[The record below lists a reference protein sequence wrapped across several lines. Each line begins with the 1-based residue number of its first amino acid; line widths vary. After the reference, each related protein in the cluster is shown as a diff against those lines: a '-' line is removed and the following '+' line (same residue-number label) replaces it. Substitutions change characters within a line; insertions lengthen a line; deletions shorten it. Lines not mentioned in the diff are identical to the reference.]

1 MTTLVTGA
9 TGRLGTRFVPRLLD
23 RGETVRVLARDPG
36 RAAALQERGVEVVLG
51 DLRDA
56 DARARALDGVD
67 AIVHLAASFRG
78 VPDEEA
84 VAVNETATT
93 ALAEA
98 ALDAGVPRFVYA
110 STNLVYGPGRG
121 RPAREVDAPA
131 PAGAYPASKSAAE
144 QALRDLHRD
153 RGLGVRIVRFAFVYG
168 EGDPHLAESLMWAR
182 QWPAHKRLHMV
193 HHADV
198 GQVLVLALRAHGID
212 GATFNAADYAP
223 VTAFELFELNREPVP
238 SEACSRTLDDP
249 WEGIVDTTKIRDDL
263 GFRPLYPSVH
273 AAKAAGAL

>member
-36 RAAALQERGVEVVLG
+36 RLEPLRERGVEVALG
-51 DLRDA
+51 DLREG
-56 DARARALDGVD
+56 DARGRALDGVD
-67 AIVHLAASFRG
+67 AVVHLAASFRG

-84 VAVNETATT
+84 VAVNEIATS

-98 ALDAGVPRFVYA
+98 AVDAGVARFVYA

-121 RPAREVDAPA
+121 RPAREDDRPEPGA
-131 PAGAYPASKSAAE
+131 AYPASKAAAE
-144 QALRDLHRD
+144 QALRDLHRH

-168 EGDPHLAESLMWAR
+168 ERDPHLEESLMWAR
-182 QWPAHKRLHMV
+182 QWPAHRRLHMV

-198 GQVLVLALRAHGID
+198 GQALLLALRAHGID
-212 GATFNAADYAP
+212 GGTFNAADDAP
-223 VTAFELFELNREPVP
+223 VTALELFELNREPLPVDM
-238 SEACSRTLDDP
+238 STRTLDDP
-249 WEGIVDTTKIRDDL
+249 WEGIVDTAKIRREL
-263 GFRPLYPSVH
+263 GFRPLYPSVYT
-273 AAKAAGAL
+273 ARDAGSL

>member
-9 TGRLGTRFVPRLLD
+9 TGRLGTRLVPRLIAEGD
-23 RGETVRVLARDPG
+23 DVRILVRDPDKA
-36 RAAALQERGVEVVLG
+36 RPLQERGTELVVG
-51 DLRDA
+51 DLREA
-56 DARARALDGVD
+56 DARRRAVAGVD
-67 AIVHLAASFRG
+67 AIVHLGASFRG
-78 VPDEEA
+78 VPDDEA
-84 VAVNETATT
+84 VAVNETATVE
-93 ALAEA
+93 LARD
-98 ALDAGVPRFVYA
+98 ALDAGGARFVYA

-121 RPAREVDAPA
+121 RPAREHDTPA

-144 QALRDLHRD
+144 QALGHLYRE
-153 RGLGVRIVRFAFVYG
+153 RGLGVRIVRLAFVYG

-198 GQVLVLALRAHGID
+198 GQALVLALRAHGID
-212 GATFNAADYAP
+212 GATFNAADDAP
-223 VTAFELFELNREPVP
+223 MTALELFELNHEPLP
-238 SEACSRTLDDP
+238 SGASTRTLDDP
-249 WEGIVDTTKIRDDL
+249 WEGIVETAKIRAEL

>member
-9 TGRLGTRFVPRLLD
+9 TGRLGIRFLPRLLD
-23 RGETVRVLARDPG
+23 RGESVRVLARDPA
-36 RAAALQERGVEVVLG
+36 RTELVQARGVDVVSG

-56 DARARALDGVD
+56 GARARAVDGVD

-78 VPDEEA
+78 VPDDEA
-84 VAVNETATT
+84 VAVNETATI
-93 ALAEA
+93 ALAET
-98 ALDAGVPRFVYA
+98 ALDADVPRFVYA

-121 RPAREVDAPA
+121 RPAREDDAPA
-131 PAGAYPASKSAAE
+131 PAGAYPSSKAAAE
-144 QALRDLHRD
+144 EALSGLHRD

-168 EGDPHLAESLMWAR
+168 ERDPHLAESLMWAR

-198 GQVLVLALRAHGID
+198 GQALLLALRAGGID
-212 GATFNAADYAP
+212 GETFNAADDAP
-223 VTAFELFELNREPVP
+223 VTALELFELNREPLP
-238 SEACSRTLDDP
+238 GDASTRALDDP
-249 WEGIVDTTKIRDDL
+249 WEGIVDTVKIRDEL
-263 GFRPLYPSVH
+263 GFRPLYSSVH